1 MREKTKNNYREL
13 SEDKKNM
20 KREYRRNIYK
30 NMSEEKKQRLTEC
43 QKNYREANKN

>member
-1 MREKTKNNYREL
+1 
-13 SEDKKNM
+13 M

-30 NMSEEKKQRLTEC
+30 NMSEEKKQRLIEC